1 MTTTDQDA
9 GTAEKSGG
17 SIGFLRAAEKM
28 QISTFEIPL
37 IFLEDIGFSKDRIGA
52 AKEMNRKFVSGF
64 YGRLR
69 SIGDKFGRGDKS
81 PPKVPAEKKAA
92 RKVEAKEAV
101 KPAKQE
107 AVSKDKA
114 AKAVKQAAV
123 SKDKA
128 AKAAKKAD
136 TKTPAKKASTA

>member
-64 YGRLR
+64 YARLR
-69 SIGDKFGRGDKS
+69 RIGGKFGSSDRP
-81 PPKVPAEKKAA
+81 PPKVPGEKKAGQ
-92 RKVEAKEAV
+92 KVEAKEAA
-101 KPAKQE
+101 KPA
-107 AVSKDKA
+107 
-114 AKAVKQAAV
+114 KQAAV

-128 AKAAKKAD
+128 AKATRRSAKN
-136 TKTPAKKASTA
+136 TPAKKASATKGAGRNKG